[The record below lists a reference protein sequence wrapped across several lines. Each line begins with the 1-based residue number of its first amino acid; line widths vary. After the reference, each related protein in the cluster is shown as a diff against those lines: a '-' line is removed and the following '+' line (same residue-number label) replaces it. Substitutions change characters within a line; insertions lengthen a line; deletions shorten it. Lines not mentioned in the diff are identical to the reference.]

1 MRGEASQVTVQQ
13 EARLGVESVRDG
25 EQIDRVAVLC
35 DEVQRLNPTIDLHL
49 ADFRMR
55 RPERFGQMLH
65 RLFALKIDAHNFPA
79 FVALE
84 KIVQPAVKE
93 KIRRAHA
100 QIICPPVENDLW
112 MRQRTRNDV
121 IIALIIVSYFWRDQ

>member
-49 ADFRMR
+49 ADLRMR

-100 QIICPPVENDLW
+100 QIICPPAENDLW